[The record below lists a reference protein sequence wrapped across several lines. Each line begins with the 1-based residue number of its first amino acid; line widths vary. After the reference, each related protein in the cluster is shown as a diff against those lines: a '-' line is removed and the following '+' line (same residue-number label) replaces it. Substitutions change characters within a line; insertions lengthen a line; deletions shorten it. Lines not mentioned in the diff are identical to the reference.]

1 MRYRPRLSAFA
12 VPAVLLGLLVALCIA
27 NERVAPALGLLFPGE
42 ARMVFGQATML
53 ELLQDHLGMVAVSS
67 VLSVLIGLALG
78 VFVTRPA
85 GADFFDVIADLANFG
100 QTFPPIAVFVLA
112 VPILGFGF
120 SPTVLALT
128 LYGVLPVLFNTIA
141 GIRSLPANVLE
152 SAAGMG
158 MRPWQVLWRVELP
171 LAAPVILAG
180 VRVSVVI
187 NVSTATLGAIA
198 GAGGFGAA
206 IVSGL
211 ANQDPAVTLQ
221 GAVLASLLALGLDGL
236 VTAVGTAWAPRVLAI
251 SDERAG

>member
-1 MRYRPRLSAFA
+1 MRYRARLSAF
-12 VPAVLLGLLVALCIA
+12 VTPVSLLGLLVLLCLA
-27 NERVAPALGLLFPGE
+27 NERVAPALGLLFPGD
-42 ARMVFGQATML
+42 ARLVFTQATML

-67 VLSVLIGLALG
+67 ALSVVIGVSLG
-78 VFVTRPA
+78 VFVTRRA
-85 GADFFDVIADLANFG
+85 GADFFDVVADLANFG

-120 SPTVLALT
+120 RPTVLALT

-141 GIRSLPANVLE
+141 GIRSLPTNVLE

-158 MRPWQVLWRVELP
+158 MGPLQVLWRVELP

-180 VRVSVVI
+180 VRVSVVV

-236 VTAVGTAWAPRVLAI
+236 VSAVGTAWAPRTSALAEG
-251 SDERAG
+251 SAG